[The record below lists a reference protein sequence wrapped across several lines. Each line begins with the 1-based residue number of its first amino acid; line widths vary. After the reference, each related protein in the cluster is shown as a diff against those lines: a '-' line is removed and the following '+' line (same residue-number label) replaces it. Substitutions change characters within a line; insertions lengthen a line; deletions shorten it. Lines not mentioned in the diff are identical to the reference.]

1 MDFNHVNN
9 GHTDLLKKN
18 KNRVQLECHV
28 PPTSMF
34 SIGFEEDVGSWEV
47 DVTCR
52 GKLSA
57 AFFWDWDF
65 NRVKVGA
72 AIISQIVVVWDGLR
86 RILKTLDMVGISF
99 SSSTK
104 ISTIMSAESDV
115 KGIISNYLQN
125 RVFHRCPETQKR
137 LRRQISD
144 LYFPRVLTQTRNSLV
159 LKQSRGNGFAFYLR
173 QDIPGPVINLD
184 DHF

>member
-1 MDFNHVNN
+1 MLCSADINVFNWVWSRR
-9 GHTDLLKKN
+9 
-18 KNRVQLECHV
+18 RVL
-28 PPTSMF
+28 
-34 SIGFEEDVGSWEV
+34 GS
-47 DVTCR
+47 R
-52 GKLSA
+52 RYRSKLSA

-65 NRVKVGA
+65 NRVKVGV

-104 ISTIMSAESDV
+104 VSAIMLGESAV
-115 KGIISNYLQN
+115 KGIIPNYLQN
-125 RVFHRCPETQKR
+125 RVFHRCPETQKL

-144 LYFPRVLTQTRNSLV
+144 LYFLRDLIQTRNSLV
-159 LKQSRGNGFAFYLR
+159 LKQSRGHGFAFHFR
-173 QDIPGPVINLD
+173 HDIPRPVINLD

>member
-1 MDFNHVNN
+1 MSCSTDINVFNWVWRRRWV
-9 GHTDLLKKN
+9 L
-18 KNRVQLECHV
+18 
-28 PPTSMF
+28 
-34 SIGFEEDVGSWEV
+34 GSRRY
-47 DVTCR
+47 R

-65 NRVKVGA
+65 NRIKVGV

-104 ISTIMSAESDV
+104 ISAIMSGESDV
-115 KGIISNYLQN
+115 KGISNYLQN
-125 RVFHRCPETQKR
+125 RVFYRCRETQKP

-144 LYFPRVLTQTRNSLV
+144 LYFLRVLIQTRNSLV
-159 LKQSRGNGFAFYLR
+159 LKQSRGHGFAFHLR
-173 QDIPGPVINLD
+173 QDIPRPVINLVG
-184 DHF
+184 HF